1 MVHEERRN
9 RTVILGFAIQYITVM
24 LSNHMGKVGF
34 EPT

>member
-1 MVHEERRN
+1 
-9 RTVILGFAIQYITVM
+9 M

>member
-9 RTVILGFAIQYITVM
+9 RTVILGFAIQYGTVI
-24 LSNHMGKVGF
+24 LSNHMVKGGF